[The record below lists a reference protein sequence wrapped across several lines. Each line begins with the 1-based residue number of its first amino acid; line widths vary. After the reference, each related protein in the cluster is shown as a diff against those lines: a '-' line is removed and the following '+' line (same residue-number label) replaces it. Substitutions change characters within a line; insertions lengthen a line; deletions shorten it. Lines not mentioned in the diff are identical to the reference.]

1 MAQLNIKNIKA
12 LSPAILILG
21 IIYLVIGIISII
33 NWCIVLA
40 NLGKQFYPN
49 LIPGDLGFA
58 LVTLTVGAS
67 LTTSTYFIMRENIVM
82 HLVSATCGAWLAVGA
97 LLIQIMVAAAT
108 ILDAIIVG
116 DSIDYSIIS
125 ENLLRSDVI
134 MGCIILPALIY
145 YTSVLRKMVKA

>member
-12 LSPAILILG
+12 FSPVILILG
-21 IIYLVIGIISII
+21 IIYLVTGIISII
-33 NWCIVLA
+33 NWCIGLA
-40 NLGKQFYPN
+40 NLSKQFYPN

-58 LVTLTVGAS
+58 LVTLTVGAL
-67 LTTSTYFIMRENIVM
+67 LTTSTYYIMRENIVM
-82 HLVSATCGAWLAVGA
+82 HLASATCGAWLAVGA

-125 ENLLRSDVI
+125 ENLLRMDVI
-134 MGCIILPALIY
+134 MGCIILPASIY
-145 YTSVLRKMVKA
+145 YTSVLRKMIKA